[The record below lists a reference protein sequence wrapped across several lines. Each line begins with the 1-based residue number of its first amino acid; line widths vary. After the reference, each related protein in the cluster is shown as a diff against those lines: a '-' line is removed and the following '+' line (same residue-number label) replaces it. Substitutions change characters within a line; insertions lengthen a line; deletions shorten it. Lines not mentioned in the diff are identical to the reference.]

1 MSLVFWDTMLF
12 VYLIEESAGLFERV
26 NSIRERMLERQDRLC
41 TSTLTLGELLSAPYA
56 RNKPE
61 VAASYRAAISRPH
74 VDLITF
80 TEETAELFGRIR
92 SDRSIAPADAIQLAC
107 AAQAGVD
114 LFLTNDR
121 RLARKTVP
129 GIHFIA
135 DLSFDY
141 L

>member
-107 AAQAGVD
+107 AAQAGVIYFSQMTGA
-114 LFLTNDR
+114 LPERPFP
-121 RLARKTVP
+121 A
-129 GIHFIA
+129 FI
-135 DLSFDY
+135 SSRI
-141 L
+141 